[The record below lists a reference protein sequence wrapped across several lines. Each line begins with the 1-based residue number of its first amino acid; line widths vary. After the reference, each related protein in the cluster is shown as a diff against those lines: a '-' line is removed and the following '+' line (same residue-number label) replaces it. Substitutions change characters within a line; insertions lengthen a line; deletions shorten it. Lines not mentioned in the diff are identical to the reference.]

1 MQTNILRPLVIQGL
15 IGFIAL
21 GVFAYYGHY
30 ASSLYGVLI
39 GLANVAML
47 AFTFEYAN
55 KKAAQDPKGGILV
68 LYMSAVIRFVLLAV
82 LFVTGL
88 ALLKL
93 DAMPMVVTFVL
104 MTIGQMFNLQGKRR
118 LTD

>member
-1 MQTNILRPLVIQGL
+1 MQTNILRPFVIQGL
-15 IGFIAL
+15 IGVIAL
-21 GVFAYYGHY
+21 SVFAYYGHPI
-30 ASSLYGVLI
+30 SSLYGVMI

-47 AFTFEYAN
+47 AFTFEHAN
-55 KKAAQDPKGGILV
+55 KRAAQDPKGGILV

-82 LFVTGL
+82 LFVIGL

>member
-1 MQTNILRPLVIQGL
+1 MQANLLRPFVIQGV
-15 IGFIAL
+15 IGVITL
-21 GVFAYYGHY
+21 GVFAYYGH
-30 ASSLYGVLI
+30 AIAALYGLMI

-47 AFTFEYAN
+47 AFTFERAN
-55 KKAAQDPKGGILV
+55 KRAAQDPKGGILV
-68 LYMSAVIRFVLLAV
+68 LYMSAVIRFALLAV
-82 LFVTGL
+82 LFVIGL

-93 DAMPMVVTFVL
+93 DPMPMVITFVL

>member
-1 MQTNILRPLVIQGL
+1 MQTNILRPFVIQGF
-15 IGFIAL
+15 IGAIAL
-21 GVFAYYGHY
+21 SVFAYYGHPV
-30 ASSLYGVLI
+30 SSLYGVVI

-47 AFTFEYAN
+47 AFTFERAN
-55 KKAAQDPKGGILV
+55 KKAAHDPKGGILV

-82 LFVTGL
+82 LFVIGL

-93 DAMPMVVTFVL
+93 EPMPVVVTFVL

>member
-1 MQTNILRPLVIQGL
+1 MQTNLLRPLLIQGL
-15 IGFIAL
+15 IGVIAL
-21 GVFAYYGHY
+21 SVFAYYGHPL
-30 ASSLYGVLI
+30 SSLYGLII

-47 AFTFEYAN
+47 AFTFQRAN
-55 KKAAQDPKGGILV
+55 QKAAQDPKGGILV

-82 LFVTGL
+82 LFVIGL

-93 DAMPMVVTFVL
+93 DPMPMVVTFVL
-104 MTIGQMFNLQGKRR
+104 MTLGQMFNLQGKRR